1 MKVQK
6 EMNTLTGKSK
16 RIKVL
21 DKEITYFNQNNSDW
35 THPYAYDDPE
45 DDLALAGCGIFSLCV
60 AAEVLTGIEQSPEV
74 WADFSCANGG
84 RGDDG
89 TDRPVLLAAL
99 QNSGNAEKLG
109 FYYEFDGLRNDND
122 ALYDMLLKEEGVAF
136 CNLRV
141 GHIVAL
147 IAAREV
153 DGVKQVLAIDS
164 VAESD
169 RESVREHVT
178 EVIEG
183 SENTHYVRNKSGII
197 VGTSTSYGAFW
208 VKADLPKDFN
218 LLHRIK

>member
-1 MKVQK
+1 M
-6 EMNTLTGKSK
+6 LTGKSK
-16 RIKVL
+16 TIKVL
-21 DKEITYFNQNNSDW
+21 DKEITYFNQNCREW
-35 THPYAYDDPE
+35 THPYIFDNPDGN
-45 DDLALAGCGIFSLCV
+45 LNNSGCGIFSLCI
-60 AAEVLTGIEQSPEV
+60 AAEFLTGAKQEPEK
-74 WADFSCANGG
+74 WADFSCENGG

-89 TDRPVLLAAL
+89 TDRPALLAAL

-109 FYYEFDGLRNDND
+109 FRYEFDGLRNDND
-122 ALYDMLLKEEGVAF
+122 VLYEMLLKGEGAAL

-147 IAAREV
+147 IAAREA

-183 SENTHYVRNKSGII
+183 SENTHYVRNKAGLI

-208 VKADLPKDFN
+208 VKADLPRDFN
-218 LLHRIK
+218 LLHRI